1 MGEIPAP
8 GTGQSVP
15 ILPEQALIYGRS
27 RHAASLPR
35 FRHVMLLHRVRD
47 EQFCITPFINIRL
60 REPELRRIFMLQTLK
75 KHRFLLEELVR
86 RDFDRKYKGSF
97 FGAAWSVLNPL
108 MTLLIMRVVF
118 GHFFG
123 STIEHYTTYLFCGT
137 VVFSFFSESST
148 EGLMALMGNAHIF
161 SKVNVPKYLF
171 LLSKNTQTLIN
182 FAITLCVFF
191 LFCAIDGIVFTWK
204 FLALVYPII
213 MLLVFNLGVGF
224 LLSAMYV
231 FFRDMQY
238 LWAILTQLLLYVS
251 AVFYSIDTFPVHVQN
266 AFLLNPI
273 YLFIRY
279 FRKVVIDSAIPS
291 FGVHVLMAVDTLVVL
306 LLGIW
311 IYRKYDTEF
320 LYYI

>member
-1 MGEIPAP
+1 
-8 GTGQSVP
+8 
-15 ILPEQALIYGRS
+15 
-27 RHAASLPR
+27 
-35 FRHVMLLHRVRD
+35 
-47 EQFCITPFINIRL
+47 
-60 REPELRRIFMLQTLK
+60 MLQILK
-75 KHRFLLEELVR
+75 KHRFLFEELVK

-97 FGAAWSVLNPL
+97 LGAAWSVLNPL
-108 MTLLIMRVVF
+108 LSLLIMRVIF

-123 STIEHYTTYLFCGT
+123 AAIPHFTTYLFCGNI
-137 VVFSFFSESST
+137 VFSFFSESSS
-148 EGLMALMGNAHIF
+148 EGLTALISNASIF

-171 LLSKNTQTLIN
+171 LLSKNTQTFIN

-191 LFCAIDGIVFTWK
+191 LFCAVDGIAFTWK

-213 MLLVFNLGVGF
+213 MLLVFNLGMGF
-224 LLSAMYV
+224 LLSALYV

-238 LWAILTQLLLYVS
+238 LWAVLTQLLLYVS
-251 AVFYSIDTFPVHVQN
+251 AVFYSIDTFSDPVRN

-291 FGVHVLMAVDTLVVL
+291 LGFHILMAVDTLVVL